1 MHPPADRIRN
11 VALVGHRG
19 SGKTALH
26 EALLFEAGVTNRLGS
41 VPDHTTVSDSDSDEQ
56 ARQMSISTT
65 LSSFAWQGRKIN
77 LLDTP
82 GEPSFVAD
90 ALGALRV
97 CESAVFVINAV
108 MGVEVSTT
116 RLWARAAELDIAR
129 MLFVNMLDRER
140 ADFFRTLDQLKRAFG
155 PHAVATEIPI
165 GVEHDIEGVI
175 DLIDMKAYR
184 QDSADRGGWSEISIP
199 DGEAARAQE
208 YREKLMDEVCEV
220 SDALMERYLEG
231 QEVSHEEI
239 VGALKEGT
247 NHGKIFPV
255 VCGVATSNLGT
266 TRLLDAIVE
275 DLPSPVK
282 HGALTVG
289 NVELSA
295 DESGQLFAYVFKTRA
310 DPFAGRINLLR
321 VYQGVL
327 SADSQVLNTRA
338 HVKERIGQLMVFAG
352 KDVEHVQ
359 EFGPGDIGA
368 VAKLKE
374 TRAGDW
380 LAGSGIRAERVSP
393 GSAAQDEP
401 IDMPALKLPSPVM
414 AFAVEPNSRGD
425 EDKVLSSLRRLQ
437 EEDPTID
444 LHRDQQTGE
453 QIVAGLS
460 QVHVEVIV
468 DRLRTRFGVEV
479 TLKPP
484 RVPYRETIRAVAAAH
499 GRHKKQSGGRGQFGD
514 CHIEIA
520 PLGDHAHPTGF
531 EFVDNIKGGVIP
543 GSFIPAVEKGVHEAM
558 ESGVLAGYPVK
569 GVRVRLFDGAHHS
582 VDSSE
587 IAFKL
592 AGAQA
597 MKQALAL
604 ADPVLLEP
612 IMQVTLSVPEA
623 CVGDVIG
630 DHNGRRGRPQG
641 LEPAGAMTEIKAEVP
656 MSEMLTYAPDLR
668 SITQGQGD
676 YTLEFLRY
684 EELPAHLAQKVVQEA
699 GEQRSQVHV

>member
-41 VPDHTTVSDSDSDEQ
+41 VPDHTTVSDSGIDEQ
-56 ARQMSISTT
+56 ARQMSISAA
-65 LSSFAWQGRKIN
+65 LSSFEWQGRKIN

-108 MGVEVSTT
+108 MGVEVSST

-165 GVEHDIEGVI
+165 GVEHDIDGVI
-175 DLIDMKAYR
+175 DLVDMKAHR
-184 QDSADRGGWSEISIP
+184 QDSADRAGWSEIPIP

-289 NVELSA
+289 NVELTA

-310 DPFAGRINLLR
+310 DPFTGRINLLR

-338 HVKERIGQLMVFAG
+338 HVKERIGQLVVFAG

-374 TRAGDW
+374 TRACDW
-380 LAGSGIRAERVSP
+380 L
-393 GSAAQDEP
+393 AAQDEP

-520 PLGDHAHPTGF
+520 PF

-558 ESGVLAGYPVK
+558 QSGVLAGYPVK

-630 DHNGRRGRPQG
+630 DLNGRRGRPQG
-641 LEPAGAMTEIKAEVP
+641 MEPVGAMTEIKAEVP

-699 GEQRSQVHV
+699 GEQRAQVHV

>member
-26 EALLFEAGVTNRLGS
+26 EALLFEAGVTTRLGS
-41 VPDHTTVSDSDSDEQ
+41 VPDRTTVSDSDPDEQ

-65 LSSFAWQGRKIN
+65 LSSFEWQGRKIN

-140 ADFFRTLDQLKRAFG
+140 ADFFRALDQIKRAFG

-175 DLIDMKAYR
+175 DLVDMRAYR
-184 QDSADRGGWSEISIP
+184 QDSAERAGWSEIPIP
-199 DGEAARAQE
+199 DGEAARAGE

-220 SDALMERYLEG
+220 SDTLMERYLEG
-231 QEVSHEEI
+231 QEISHKEI

-255 VCGVATSNLGT
+255 VCGVATRNLGT

-282 HGALTVG
+282 HGSLTVG
-289 NVELSA
+289 EVELTP

-321 VYQGVL
+321 VYQGSM

-338 HVKERIGQLMVFAG
+338 HVKERIGQLLVFAG
-352 KDVEHVQ
+352 KDVGHVR

-374 TRAGDW
+374 TSAGDW
-380 LAGSGIRAERVSP
+380 L
-393 GSAAQDEP
+393 AAQDEP

-414 AFAVEPNSRGD
+414 AFAVEPKSRGD

-468 DRLRTRFGVEV
+468 DRLRSRFGVEV

-484 RVPYRETIRAVAAAH
+484 RVPYQETIRATAAAH

-514 CHIEIA
+514 CHIEVT
-520 PLGDHAHPTGF
+520 PLEDPTHPTGF

-604 ADPVLLEP
+604 AEPVLLEP

-630 DHNGRRGRPQG
+630 DLNSRRGRPQG
-641 LEPAGAMTEIKAEVP
+641 MEPVGAMTEIKAEVP

-699 GEQRSQVHV
+699 GEQRSPVHV